1 MSKSNEPKFKFKSF
15 LGQVIGFVKPFGLLF
30 VFAMILNAVFS
41 VFNTIAVGLIKP
53 IFSLIFSPGQKTE
66 PVPSNALER
75 ISADYY
81 RFLDNLIHSDS
92 GLEHTLLNLGLL
104 IIVVFVLKNVF
115 KYWSSVVTVRLEEG
129 VSKSIRDK
137 IFSHLTSLS
146 VDFFSKSKSG
156 NLMSIISND
165 AQALN
170 ATTVASFSVLLR
182 ELIQVVLF
190 LILLL
195 GISTKLTLIAFS
207 TSILSFIVIR
217 VSMKYLRRYA
227 SRMQSAMANYTST
240 LQEAISGIRVVKA
253 YNAEASVN
261 EKFVKDTW
269 NYVKSAVKHQKII
282 TLIPAFS
289 EVFAVAALCVVLYI
303 GGLEIIN
310 NRMQSDNLAA
320 FLFFLFSIMNPL
332 ITVVNS
338 FAQFQ
343 RGSVALDR
351 VNSILKKE
359 SSISSG
365 NKTIKGFDD
374 HLELKAVSFS
384 YEDSPTLKDVSV
396 RIDKGKKIALVGPSG
411 SGKSTFL
418 DLVIR
423 FYDPKSGQILVDGQ
437 DIREFDV
444 ESYRAMFGIVSQESM
459 LFNDTI
465 ANNIRFG
472 NNSLTEEQIIE
483 ASKLAN
489 AYNFIMNLPDGFNT
503 FIGDRGVLL
512 SGGEKQRLSIAR
524 ALVRNP
530 EILIFDEATSSL
542 DAESEKVVQEAINYS
557 LKNRTAIITAHRLST
572 IIDCDEIL
580 VIDHGE
586 VIERGKHTELIALDG
601 IYKKLYDIQFTQK
614 VSNGKED

>member
-1 MSKSNEPKFKFKSF
+1 MEKSNESKFKFKSF
-15 LGQVIGFVKPFGLLF
+15 IGQVIGFVKPFGFLF
-30 VFAMILNAVFS
+30 VFAMILNAIFS
-41 VFNTIAVGLIKP
+41 IFNTIAVGLIKP
-53 IFSLIFSPGQKTE
+53 IFSLIFSPGPKTE
-66 PVPSNALER
+66 SVPSNALER
-75 ISADYY
+75 ISAEYY
-81 RFLDNLIHSDS
+81 NFLEGLIQSDT
-92 GLEHTLLNLGLL
+92 GLEHTLFNLGLL
-104 IIVVFVLKNVF
+104 IIGVFVLKNIF

-146 VDFFSKSKSG
+146 VDFFSRSKSG
-156 NLMSIISND
+156 DLMSIISND

-170 ATTVASFSVLLR
+170 STTVASFSVLLR

-190 LILLL
+190 MVLLL

-217 VSMKYLRRYA
+217 VAMKYLRRYA

-289 EVFAVAALCVVLYI
+289 EVFAVVALCVVLYI

-310 NRMQSDNLAA
+310 QRMQSDNLAA
-320 FLFFLFSIMNPL
+320 FLFFLFAIMNPL

-365 NKTIKGFDD
+365 YKVINGFNKS
-374 HLELKAVSFS
+374 LELKNVSFS

-396 RIDKGKKIALVGPSG
+396 SIEKGRKIALVGPSG

-423 FYDPKSGQILVDGQ
+423 FYDPGAGQIMIDGD
-437 DIREFDV
+437 DIKEFEV
-444 ESYRAMFGIVSQESM
+444 ESYRSMFGIVSQESM
-459 LFNDTI
+459 LFNDTV

-472 NNSLTEEQIIE
+472 NNSITEEEIIE

-489 AYNFIMNLPDGFNT
+489 AFNFITNLPDGFNT
-503 FIGDRGVLL
+503 YIGDRGILL

-586 VIERGKHTELIALDG
+586 VIERGRHSELIAHDG
-601 IYKKLYDIQFTQK
+601 IYKKLYDIQFTQRAI
-614 VSNGKED
+614 NDNED